1 VFFRETA
8 TMVARLCWFLI
19 MPTAGSVFFGASK
32 AVTGR
37 AEVRTGVDRS
47 SQKEP
52 FSKQHTQEL
61 GEF

>member
-1 VFFRETA
+1 
-8 TMVARLCWFLI
+8 MVARLCWFLI